1 MPSLIRLSPSTTET
15 IWRGT
20 AIRRMI
26 VVAATGSV
34 GATMAPSVKAAAHG
48 ISGTS
53 ALITTATA
61 HIVISTSPTACSVIG
76 RRLRRRSCRLAKKA
90 AE

>member
-15 IWRGT
+15 IRRGT

-26 VVAATGSV
+26 VVAAIGSV
-34 GATMAPSVKAAAHG
+34 GATMAPSVNAAAHG

-61 HIVISTSPTACSVIG
+61 HIVTSTSPTA
-76 RRLRRRSCRLAKKA
+76 
-90 AE
+90 